1 MARLGMLGAIGLVAL
16 FGLGAIGLVDY
27 DEAAYGEV
35 ARAMLR
41 SGDWLVPRLCGAEF
55 FEKPP
60 LLYWT
65 AAAGME
71 LLGVGA
77 AGVRL
82 GTALAGLA
90 LPLALFGF
98 ARRSLGER
106 AAFASA
112 LVLASSLEFAVLAR
126 IAFTD
131 MLLSLWLVLCLGAL
145 HRAFEEDDGRATR
158 WFAAAC
164 VFAALA
170 VLTKGAIGLLLPGV
184 AGLGELAF
192 RGRLR
197 LALRPS
203 WLVLGLAVVV
213 GLGFSWYL
221 ALGVTHGFAFMRSL
235 FLEHHVGRFTEPMQG
250 HGGSVFYYLPVL
262 ALGMFPWSPLLP
274 LALARLRLRDADER
288 ARLLRLFLLFSAL
301 TFVFFSIAATKLANY
316 VAPVL
321 PGLALAL
328 GALASDSEPSPSRG
342 FELSRAAVWV
352 FALLGAA
359 GLCALPLLPE
369 RLPSLLGPHAE
380 LRPLAEPLEL
390 GPGGWFAAGAL
401 GLGALAA
408 ALAWRRG
415 RGERATLA
423 LACAAIAAYTILFQT
438 VGVRADAQL
447 SAPLR
452 RLAVRAAAL
461 TAPDERL
468 LLLGLRHRPSVC
480 FYAERPT
487 RFALAN
493 VARWAEK
500 DIFGPAAPRV
510 GLTGEPQ
517 LARFPDRERLELL
530 ERDGGYVLF
539 RSGAGAAAD

>member
-131 MLLSLWLVLCLGAL
+131 ILLSLWLVLCLGAL

-164 VFAALA
+164 VFAAL
-170 VLTKGAIGLLLPGV
+170 
-184 AGLGELAF
+184 
-192 RGRLR
+192 
-197 LALRPS
+197 
-203 WLVLGLAVVV
+203 
-213 GLGFSWYL
+213 
-221 ALGVTHGFAFMRSL
+221 
-235 FLEHHVGRFTEPMQG
+235 
-250 HGGSVFYYLPVL
+250 
-262 ALGMFPWSPLLP
+262 
-274 LALARLRLRDADER
+274 
-288 ARLLRLFLLFSAL
+288 
-301 TFVFFSIAATKLANY
+301 
-316 VAPVL
+316 
-321 PGLALAL
+321 
-328 GALASDSEPSPSRG
+328 
-342 FELSRAAVWV
+342 
-352 FALLGAA
+352 
-359 GLCALPLLPE
+359 
-369 RLPSLLGPHAE
+369 
-380 LRPLAEPLEL
+380 
-390 GPGGWFAAGAL
+390 
-401 GLGALAA
+401 
-408 ALAWRRG
+408 
-415 RGERATLA
+415 
-423 LACAAIAAYTILFQT
+423 
-438 VGVRADAQL
+438 
-447 SAPLR
+447 
-452 RLAVRAAAL
+452 
-461 TAPDERL
+461 
-468 LLLGLRHRPSVC
+468 
-480 FYAERPT
+480 
-487 RFALAN
+487 
-493 VARWAEK
+493 
-500 DIFGPAAPRV
+500 
-510 GLTGEPQ
+510 
-517 LARFPDRERLELL
+517 
-530 ERDGGYVLF
+530 
-539 RSGAGAAAD
+539 